1 MINNFELKKIKLSI
15 IRQMKFNILMTML
28 LAICMVFGFTSCE
41 KNKKQQDK
49 EPAPV
54 ATLTV
59 ENTISLDRE
68 YMNLHFGSDYRWYET
83 CVMLKDYMDGD
94 SCDGTVVGVSNIFQ
108 FIIPETSQ
116 TGALLSAYANGQH
129 VYDKKLGI
137 WVGDFPL
144 NDEEIKLTY
153 KDAYEKAVQANLP
166 KPHSKNCVLRREVG
180 PKPNVNAQY
189 IFGNVTRQIYVDA
202 VTGDVTDKNPAFNG
216 FTEVAK
222 W

>member
-1 MINNFELKKIKLSI
+1 
-15 IRQMKFNILMTML
+15 MKFNILMTML
-28 LAICMVFGFTSCE
+28 LAICMVFGLTSCE

-54 ATLTV
+54 ATITV
-59 ENTISLDRE
+59 ENTIGMDRE

-116 TGALLSAYANGQH
+116 TGALLSTYANGQH